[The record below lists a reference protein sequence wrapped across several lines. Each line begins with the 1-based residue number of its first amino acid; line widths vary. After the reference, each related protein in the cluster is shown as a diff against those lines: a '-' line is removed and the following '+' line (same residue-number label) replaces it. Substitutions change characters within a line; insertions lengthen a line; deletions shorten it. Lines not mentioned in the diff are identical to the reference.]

1 MAHTS
6 KPPIWTKNFIGIS
19 LTQHILFIVFYAL
32 LTTLP
37 LYVIRELGGSNAEGG
52 LVVTAM
58 LVAAILIRVV
68 SAKMLEKIGIKK
80 GLVYA
85 VIAFSVTTFG
95 YIWIHDFG
103 ALLALRFVHGL
114 SFGVLTTATGT
125 LVANIVP
132 TERHGEGIGY
142 FSMAM
147 NLAMVL
153 GPFIALTLLQF
164 VSFQVLFMVLS
175 GIAVGAV
182 ILSFLV
188 EVPYEENK
196 RELDK
201 AVALSLHDFI
211 EIKAL
216 PVSAIMALSSFAY
229 ASIISFVSV
238 YGDSI
243 GLSRAVSYFFLVYSV
258 AMLISRP
265 YFGKRFDAR
274 GPAYAIVPGLL
285 FFTIGLLLLSFA
297 GSSWMLLLSAVFTGL
312 GYGTVTPS
320 FQTMAIQ
327 TTSRARSGH
336 ATATFFIALDLGLAA
351 GAFFLGFV
359 VESFGFSILYQLSAV
374 LALVVLGLF
383 LMMKRKQE
391 KVNV

>member
-243 GLSRAVSYFFLVYSV
+243 GLSRAVSYFF
-258 AMLISRP
+258 
-265 YFGKRFDAR
+265 
-274 GPAYAIVPGLL
+274 
-285 FFTIGLLLLSFA
+285 
-297 GSSWMLLLSAVFTGL
+297 
-312 GYGTVTPS
+312 
-320 FQTMAIQ
+320 
-327 TTSRARSGH
+327 
-336 ATATFFIALDLGLAA
+336 
-351 GAFFLGFV
+351 
-359 VESFGFSILYQLSAV
+359 
-374 LALVVLGLF
+374 
-383 LMMKRKQE
+383 
-391 KVNV
+391 